1 MNKWY
6 ELSPKNADLIAVS
19 SRIRLARNVAGL
31 PFPGR
36 MSAAD
41 ETELC
46 RRVRE
51 AVSSWHAENFTEY
64 NETTPA
70 GTLASLT
77 ESHLVSPA
85 FAESGRIRAAF
96 ISADE
101 SVSLMAGEEDHLRL
115 QLLGPGLCL
124 EELYARA
131 DRLDDDLCGRLHFSF
146 DAQLGFLT
154 HCPTNLGC
162 GLRAS
167 VMLHLPALSESGGI
181 RRIAERAAKVGVT
194 LRGFFGEGSTPAGA
208 FYQISNQS
216 SLGLSE
222 VEILQRVTEVV
233 EIIIREEQRLR
244 EEYRKADPTGMADR
258 VWRAWGLLSYAHR
271 MSTAEAMGL
280 LSDVR
285 LGLSLGILT
294 QSPAKPLFALLREI
308 MPAVL
313 DPEGKM
319 TAAERDAAR
328 AELLRK
334 AVSPEKGVTHD
345 V

>member
-6 ELSPKNADLIAVS
+6 ELTSVGGDLIAVS
-19 SRIRLARNVAGL
+19 SRVRLARNVAGL

-36 MSAAD
+36 MTAAQ

-70 GTLASLT
+70 GTLAALT
-77 ESHLVSPA
+77 ESHLISPA

-101 SVSLMAGEEDHLRL
+101 SVSLMACEEDHLRL

-124 EELYARA
+124 DSLYARA

-146 DAQLGFLT
+146 DEQLGFLT
-154 HCPTNLGC
+154 RCPTNLGC

-181 RRIAERAAKVGVT
+181 RRIAERAAKVGIT
-194 LRGFFGEGSTPAGA
+194 LRGFFGEGSSPAGS

-222 VEILQRVTEVV
+222 AEILQRVTEVV

-244 EEYRKADPTGMADR
+244 EEYRKADPVGVADR
-258 VWRAWGLLSYAHR
+258 VWRACGLLSCAR
-271 MSTAEAMGL
+271 RISTAEAMSL
-280 LSDVR
+280 LSDLR

-294 QSPAKPLFALLREI
+294 DAPVRPLFAILGDI

-313 DPEGKM
+313 DPESKM
-319 TAAERDAAR
+319 TAPERDAAR

-334 AVSPEKGVTHD
+334 AVSRREE
-345 V
+345 